1 MATETFGSSVNE
13 TYIKQINVRQ
23 DALGSNNKTRD
34 QVEFINSNASW
45 VKLRSSVNKISREK
59 AQELLDNK
67 GPKTGDLG
75 KSFVAQNYVLLGLSL
90 IHI

>member
-67 GPKTGDLG
+67 GC
-75 KSFVAQNYVLLGLSL
+75 LLYTSPSPRD
-90 IHI
+90 